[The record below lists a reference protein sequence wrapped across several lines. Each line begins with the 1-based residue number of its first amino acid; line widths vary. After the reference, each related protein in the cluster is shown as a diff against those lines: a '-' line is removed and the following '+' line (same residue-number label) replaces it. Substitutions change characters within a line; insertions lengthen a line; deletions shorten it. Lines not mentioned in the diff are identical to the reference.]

1 MPGDGEKTALEVWP
15 RVISPRRSI
24 TLLPIPSGAQSSG
37 TKESCR
43 APGNS
48 TGRTWRECPG
58 GRVDCN
64 HPLSA
69 SAGFSDY
76 SQVDNW
82 GL

>member
-1 MPGDGEKTALEVWP
+1 MQGDGEKTALEVWP
-15 RVISPRRSI
+15 RVIAPWRSMILLKSPTS
-24 TLLPIPSGAQSSG
+24 AQSSDA
-37 TKESCR
+37 KESCR
-43 APGNS
+43 APGSS